1 MKNLI
6 TYTIKYPV
14 VANLIMLL
22 LIFFGFL
29 AFLQLKY
36 NFFPDT
42 PVQNIKIQVAYP
54 GASPEEVE
62 EGIIYKIEDNLKGVI
77 GVERVT
83 SVASENFADITVEL
97 VYKADP
103 NVMLQEVKNAID
115 KVSSFPQDIEQPV
128 VFKLESFNFAVSF
141 ALSGDVDLT
150 TLKESGERIERE
162 LRRSNLI
169 SQVAVSGFPEREIE
183 IGLTEASTRKY
194 GLTFQE
200 VRNAVANAN
209 IELTGGTIET
219 ASEDILIRARSKSLE
234 IEQIK
239 AIPLRSDLSG
249 RTLTIGDV
257 ADVRERWEDNPGRR
271 YLDGRP
277 SVVINVQT
285 TVSEDILAAAD
296 YVNAYIKQ
304 FNSEHEELK
313 IDIIRDGS
321 VTLQERIDLL
331 LENGL
336 LGVFMVFVLLALVLH
351 HRLAFWT
358 ALGIP
363 ISFLGMFIFMLFF
376 GYTINVISLF
386 GMIIV
391 VGILVDDG
399 VVVSENIYRLHEEGY
414 DRYTAAIKGTL
425 EVIPSITSGVLTTV
439 TIFSIFFFIEGTVG
453 NVLSDIAFV
462 VIITLLMSLIEAF
475 FILPAHIAHS
485 KSMEKG
491 AEPNWLQKVMD
502 KVMFFLIQKTYKPL
516 LQFVIN
522 HSYLPIAIVFAIL
535 VSSFGLIRGGFVKT
549 TFFPIVEQDFINIT
563 LELPSGSNEAKT
575 MQTLDKIQVAVDS
588 VNARYEA
595 KYGTKAVLNVDR
607 TLGPRS
613 NQGVLS
619 LILLTSEK
627 RALRAFELNA
637 QFREELGFLPEAEKL
652 SFATQTPFGDA
663 ISIAVIGDDLAQIR
677 GAKEMLK
684 ERMRSNPNLKDV
696 NDNDSPG
703 NKELT
708 LTLKDQA
715 YALGFT
721 LQQLMG
727 QVRSGFFGAEVQ
739 RLQKG
744 EDEVRVWVRYLDNE
758 RTNIA
763 ALQQMRIRGA
773 NGTSYPLSE
782 LVDIKEERGVI
793 NINHIDG
800 FREVRVSADVG
811 NIAVSV
817 PDELG
822 ALEANVFPEIQK
834 RYPGVKFQ
842 LEGQSRETAKT
853 QRSATK
859 VLPVLLGI
867 MFALII
873 FTFRSFSQTFL
884 IFVLIPFAFTGVI
897 IGHWIHGVQFG
908 VLSVLGVIALIG
920 VLVNDSLVFVNA
932 LNARL
937 KTGESLKDAVFQTGL
952 TRFRPIVLTTVTT
965 VAGLAPIINETSF
978 QAQFLIPMAISIA
991 YGLAYATVLTL
1002 VLLPGLL
1009 LISNKVKLI
1018 IGWLKTGEWPK
1029 AEEVEAAVKE
1039 LQAERTIG
1047 SHSVEI

>member
-14 VANLIMLL
+14 VANLIMLIL
-22 LIFFGFL
+22 VFFGFL
-29 AFLQLKY
+29 AFAQLKY

-141 ALSGDVDLT
+141 ALSGDVDLMV
-150 TLKESGERIERE
+150 LKEAGERIERE
-162 LRRSNLI
+162 LRRSDII
-169 SQVAVSGFPEREIE
+169 SQVAITGFPDREIE
-183 IGLTEASTRKY
+183 IGLTEANARKY
-194 GLTFQE
+194 GLSFQE
-200 VRNAVANAN
+200 VRNAVAQAN

-219 ASEDILIRARSKSLE
+219 ATEDILIRARSKSLE
-234 IEQIK
+234 VEQIK
-239 AIPLRSDLSG
+239 AIVLRADRG
-249 RTLTIGDV
+249 GKNLTIGDV
-257 ADVRERWEDNPGRR
+257 AEVRERWEDNPARR

-304 FNSEHEELK
+304 FNAEHEELK
-313 IDIIRDGS
+313 IDVIRDGS

-336 LGVFMVFVLLALVLH
+336 LGAFMVFALLALVLH

-462 VIITLLMSLIEAF
+462 VIVTLLMSLIEAF

-491 AEPNWLQKVMD
+491 AEPNWLQKIMD
-502 KVMFFLIQKTYKPL
+502 KVMYFLIQKTYRPIL
-516 LQFVIN
+516 EFVIK
-522 HSYLPIAIVFAIL
+522 HSYLPVAIVFAIL
-535 VSSFGLIRGGFVKT
+535 ISSFGLIRGGFVKT
-549 TFFPIVEQDFINIT
+549 TFFPIVEQDYINIT
-563 LELPSGSNEAKT
+563 LELPSGTNEAKT
-575 MQTLDKIQVAVDS
+575 LQTLDKIQVAVDS

-627 RALRAFELNA
+627 RVLRAFELNS

-663 ISIAVIGDDLAQIR
+663 ISIAVIGDDLDQIR

-684 ERMRSNPNLKDV
+684 ERMRLNPNLKDV

-715 YALGFT
+715 YAQGFT

-763 ALQQMRIRGA
+763 ALQQMRITAA
-773 NGTSYPLSE
+773 NGNSFPLSE
-782 LVDIKEERGVI
+782 LADIKEERGVI

-822 ALEANVFPEIQK
+822 ALEANVFPEIMQ

-853 QRSATK
+853 QRSAAK

-884 IFVLIPFAFTGVI
+884 IFVIIPFSFTGVI
-897 IGHWIHGVQFG
+897 FGHWVHGVQFG

-932 LNARL
+932 FNSRL
-937 KTGESLKDAVFQTGL
+937 KSGEPLKEAVFQTGL

-965 VAGLAPIINETSF
+965 VAGLSPIINETSF

-1018 IGWLKTGEWPK
+1018 IEWVKTGEWPA
-1029 AEEVEAAVKE
+1029 AEAVEASVKE
-1039 LQAERTIG
+1039 ISAEKTI
-1047 SHSVEI
+1047 STHSLEI

>member
-14 VANLIMLL
+14 IANLIMLIL
-22 LIFFGFL
+22 VFFGFL
-29 AFLQLKY
+29 AFAQLKY

-141 ALSGDVDLT
+141 ALSGDVDLMV
-150 TLKESGERIERE
+150 LKEAGERIERE
-162 LRRSNLI
+162 LRRSDII
-169 SQVAVSGFPEREIE
+169 SQVAITGFPDREIE
-183 IGLTEASTRKY
+183 IGLTEANARKY
-194 GLTFQE
+194 GLSFQE
-200 VRNAVANAN
+200 VRNAVAQAN

-219 ASEDILIRARSKSLE
+219 ATEDILIRARSKSLE
-234 IEQIK
+234 VEQIK
-239 AIPLRSDLSG
+239 AIVLRADRG
-249 RTLTIGDV
+249 GKNLTIGDV
-257 ADVRERWEDNPGRR
+257 AEVRERWEDNPARR

-304 FNSEHEELK
+304 FNAEHEELK
-313 IDIIRDGS
+313 IDVIRDGS

-336 LGVFMVFVLLALVLH
+336 LGAFMVFALLALVLH

-462 VIITLLMSLIEAF
+462 VIVTLLMSLIEAF

-491 AEPNWLQKVMD
+491 AEPNWLQKIMD
-502 KVMFFLIQKTYKPL
+502 KVMYFLIQKTYRPIL
-516 LQFVIN
+516 EFVIK
-522 HSYLPIAIVFAIL
+522 HSYLPVAIVFAIL
-535 VSSFGLIRGGFVKT
+535 ISSFGLIRGGFVKT
-549 TFFPIVEQDFINIT
+549 TFFPIVEQDYINIT
-563 LELPSGSNEAKT
+563 LELPSGTNEAKT
-575 MQTLDKIQVAVDS
+575 LQTLDKIQVAVDS

-627 RALRAFELNA
+627 RVLRAFELNS

-663 ISIAVIGDDLAQIR
+663 ISIAVIGDDLDQIR

-684 ERMRSNPNLKDV
+684 ERMRLNPNLKDV

-763 ALQQMRIRGA
+763 ALQQMRITAA
-773 NGTSYPLSE
+773 NGNSFPLSE
-782 LVDIKEERGVI
+782 LADIKEERGVI

-822 ALEANVFPEIQK
+822 ALEANVFPEIMQ

-853 QRSATK
+853 QRSAAK

-884 IFVLIPFAFTGVI
+884 IFVIIPFSFTGVI
-897 IGHWIHGVQFG
+897 FGHWVHGVQFG

-932 LNARL
+932 FNSRL
-937 KTGESLKDAVFQTGL
+937 KSGEPLKEAVFQTGL

-965 VAGLAPIINETSF
+965 VAGLSPIINETSF

-1018 IGWLKTGEWPK
+1018 IEWVKTGEWQA
-1029 AEEVEAAVKE
+1029 AEAVEASVKE
-1039 LQAERTIG
+1039 ISAEKTI
-1047 SHSVEI
+1047 STHSLEI

>member
-1 MKNLI
+1 
-6 TYTIKYPV
+6 
-14 VANLIMLL
+14 
-22 LIFFGFL
+22 
-29 AFLQLKY
+29 
-36 NFFPDT
+36 
-42 PVQNIKIQVAYP
+42 
-54 GASPEEVE
+54 
-62 EGIIYKIEDNLKGVI
+62 
-77 GVERVT
+77 
-83 SVASENFADITVEL
+83 
-97 VYKADP
+97 
-103 NVMLQEVKNAID
+103 
-115 KVSSFPQDIEQPV
+115 
-128 VFKLESFNFAVSF
+128 
-141 ALSGDVDLT
+141 VDLT
-150 TLKESGERIERE
+150 ALKEAGERIERE
-162 LRRSNLI
+162 LRRSDLI
-169 SQVAVSGFPEREIE
+169 SQVAISGFPDREIE
-183 IGLTEASTRKY
+183 IGLTEANVRKY
-194 GLTFQE
+194 DLTFQQ
-200 VRNAVANAN
+200 VRNAVAQAN

-219 ASEDILIRARSKSLE
+219 PTEDILIRARSKTLE

-239 AIPLRSDLSG
+239 AIVLRSDSNG
-249 RTLTIGDV
+249 RNLTIGDV
-257 ADVRERWEDNPGRR
+257 AEVSDRWEDSPGRR

-285 TVSEDILAAAD
+285 TVDEDIIAAAD

-304 FNSEHEELK
+304 FNAEQDELK
-313 IDIIRDGS
+313 IDVIRDGS

-331 LENGL
+331 LDNGL
-336 LGVFMVFVLLALVLH
+336 IGVLLVFGLLALVLH
-351 HRLAFWT
+351 HKLAFWT

-425 EVIPSITSGVLTTV
+425 EVIPSITSGILTTV

-462 VIITLLMSLIEAF
+462 VIVTLLMSLIEAF
-475 FILPAHIAHS
+475 FILPSHIAHS

-491 AEPNWLQKVMD
+491 AKPNWLQRFMD
-502 KVMFFLIQKTYKPL
+502 KVMFFLIQKTYRPVL
-516 LQFVIN
+516 EFVIR
-522 HSYLPIAIVFAIL
+522 HSYLPVAIVFAIL
-535 VSSFGLIRGGFVKT
+535 ISSFGLIRGGFVKT
-549 TFFPIVEQDFINIT
+549 TFFPIVEQDFINIS
-563 LELPSGSNEAKT
+563 LELPSGTNEDKT
-575 MQTLDKIQVAVDS
+575 MQTLDKIQAAVDV
-588 VNARYEA
+588 VNAKYEEQ
-595 KYGTKAVLNVDR
+595 YGDKAVLNVDR

-627 RALRAFELNA
+627 RVLRAFELNA
-637 QFREELGFLPEAEKL
+637 QFREELGYLPEADKL
-652 SFATQTPFGDA
+652 SFTTQTPFGDA
-663 ISIAVIGDDLAQIR
+663 ISIAVIGDDLTQIR
-677 GAKEMLK
+677 AAKELLK

-703 NKELT
+703 NKEIT
-708 LTLKDQA
+708 LSLKEQA
-715 YALGFT
+715 YTLGFT
-721 LQQLMG
+721 LQQLMS

-744 EDEVRVWVRYLDNE
+744 EDEIRVWVRYLDNE

-763 ALQQMRIRGA
+763 ALQQMRINA
-773 NGTSYPLSE
+773 PNGNSYPLSE
-782 LVDIKEERGVI
+782 LATINEERGVI

-811 NIAVSV
+811 NISVSV

-822 ALEANVFPEIQK
+822 ALEANVFPEIQQ

-853 QRSATK
+853 QRSAAK

-873 FTFRSFSQTFL
+873 FTFRSFSQTLL
-884 IFVLIPFAFTGVI
+884 IFIIIPFALTGVI
-897 IGHWIHGVQFG
+897 FGHWVHGIQFG

-920 VLVNDSLVFVNA
+920 VLVNDSLVFING

-937 KTGESLKDAVFQTGL
+937 KTGELFKDAVLQTGL

-965 VAGLAPIINETSF
+965 VAGLSPIINETSF

-991 YGLAYATVLTL
+991 YGLAYATTLTL
-1002 VLLPGLL
+1002 ILLPGLL
-1009 LISNKVKLI
+1009 LINNKVKI
-1018 IGWLKTGEWPK
+1018 FIGWVQTGEWPR
-1029 AEEVEAAVKE
+1029 AEEVESAVKE
-1039 LQAERTIG
+1039 IKAEKIIG

>member
-22 LIFFGFL
+22 LVFFGAL
-29 AFLQLKY
+29 AFIQLKY
-36 NFFPDT
+36 NFFPNT

-54 GASPEEVE
+54 GASPQEVE
-62 EGIIYKIEDNLKGVI
+62 EGIVYKIEDNLKGVI

-141 ALSGDVDLT
+141 ALSGEVDLT
-150 TLKESGERIERE
+150 ALKEAGERIERE
-162 LRRSNLI
+162 LRRSDLI
-169 SQVAVSGFPEREIE
+169 SQVAISGFPDREIE
-183 IGLTEASTRKY
+183 IGLTEANVRKY
-194 GLTFQE
+194 DLTFQQ
-200 VRNAVANAN
+200 VRNAVAQAN

-219 ASEDILIRARSKSLE
+219 PTEDILIRARSKTLE

-239 AIPLRSDLSG
+239 AIVLRSDSNG
-249 RTLTIGDV
+249 RNLTIGDV
-257 ADVRERWEDNPGRR
+257 AEVSDRWEDSPGRR

-285 TVSEDILAAAD
+285 TVDEDIIAAAD

-304 FNSEHEELK
+304 FNAEQDELK
-313 IDIIRDGS
+313 IDVIRDGS

-331 LENGL
+331 LDNGL
-336 LGVFMVFVLLALVLH
+336 IGVLLVFGLLALVLH
-351 HRLAFWT
+351 HKLAFWT

-425 EVIPSITSGVLTTV
+425 EVIPSITSGILTTV

-462 VIITLLMSLIEAF
+462 VIVTLLMSLIEAF
-475 FILPAHIAHS
+475 FILPSHIAHS

-491 AEPNWLQKVMD
+491 AKPNWLQRFMD
-502 KVMFFLIQKTYKPL
+502 KVMFFLIQKTYRPVL
-516 LQFVIN
+516 EFVIR
-522 HSYLPIAIVFAIL
+522 HSYLPVAIVFAIL
-535 VSSFGLIRGGFVKT
+535 ISSFGLIRGGFVKT
-549 TFFPIVEQDFINIT
+549 TFFPIVEQDFINIS
-563 LELPSGSNEAKT
+563 LELPSGTNEDKT
-575 MQTLDKIQVAVDS
+575 MQTLDKIQAAVDV
-588 VNARYEA
+588 VNAKYEEQ
-595 KYGTKAVLNVDR
+595 YGDKAVLNVDR

-627 RALRAFELNA
+627 RVLRAFELNA
-637 QFREELGFLPEAEKL
+637 QFREELGYLPEADKL
-652 SFATQTPFGDA
+652 SFTTQTPFGDA
-663 ISIAVIGDDLAQIR
+663 ISIAVIGDDLTQIR
-677 GAKEMLK
+677 AAKELLK

-703 NKELT
+703 NKEIT
-708 LTLKDQA
+708 LSLKEQA
-715 YALGFT
+715 YTLGFT
-721 LQQLMG
+721 LQQLMS

-744 EDEVRVWVRYLDNE
+744 EDEIRVWVRYLDNE

-763 ALQQMRIRGA
+763 ALQQMRINA
-773 NGTSYPLSE
+773 PNGNSYPLSE
-782 LVDIKEERGVI
+782 LATINEERGVI

-811 NIAVSV
+811 NISVSV

-822 ALEANVFPEIQK
+822 ALEANVFPEIQQ

-853 QRSATK
+853 QRSAAK

-873 FTFRSFSQTFL
+873 FTFRSFSQTLL
-884 IFVLIPFAFTGVI
+884 IFIIIPFALTGVI
-897 IGHWIHGVQFG
+897 FGHWVHGIQFG

-920 VLVNDSLVFVNA
+920 VLVNDSLVFING

-937 KTGESLKDAVFQTGL
+937 KTGELFKDAVLQTGL

-965 VAGLAPIINETSF
+965 VAGLSPIINETSF

-991 YGLAYATVLTL
+991 YGLAYATTLTL
-1002 VLLPGLL
+1002 ILLPGLL
-1009 LISNKVKLI
+1009 LINNKVKI
-1018 IGWLKTGEWPK
+1018 FIGWVQTGEWPR
-1029 AEEVEAAVKE
+1029 AEEVESAVKE
-1039 LQAERTIG
+1039 IKAEKIIG

>member
-257 ADVRERWEDNPGRR
+257 AAVTEQWEDNPGRR

-884 IFVLIPFAFTGVI
+884 IFVLIPFSFTGVI
-897 IGHWIHGVQFG
+897 VGHWIHGVQFG

-1002 VLLPGLL
+1002 ILLPGLL

-1018 IGWLKTGEWPK
+1018 IGWLKTGEWPNT
-1029 AEEVEAAVKE
+1029 EEVEAAVKE

>member
-234 IEQIK
+234 VEQIK
-239 AIPLRSDLSG
+239 AIPLRSDFSG

-257 ADVRERWEDNPGRR
+257 ATVTERWEDNPGRR

-920 VLVNDSLVFVNA
+920 VLVNDSLVFVNS

-937 KTGESLKDAVFQTGL
+937 KTGETLKDAVFQTGL

-1002 VLLPGLL
+1002 ILLPGLL